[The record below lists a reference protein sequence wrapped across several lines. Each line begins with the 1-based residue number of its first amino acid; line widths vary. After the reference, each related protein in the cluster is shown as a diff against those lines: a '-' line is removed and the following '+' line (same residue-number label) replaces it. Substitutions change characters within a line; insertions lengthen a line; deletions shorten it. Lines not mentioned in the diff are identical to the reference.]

1 MHLTVHQTQVTTH
14 SIDGDDDSDEVSVES
29 MYVCLY
35 KDSMYVHMLTL
46 NVWGVSRIGLCD
58 VTTYM

>member
-46 NVWGVSRIGLCD
+46 NVWGVSRMCC
-58 VTTYM
+58 M